1 MRLLKKPRKKKNN
14 SCEFNDFEKTWYEDI
29 RFFHFIFE
37 RISKEMT
44 KSECFYLG
52 RVTKKFSFKGELI
65 IKLDT
70 DEPDIY
76 ENLDAV
82 FIEMGKDLLPFFIE
96 KSSFQRGN
104 ELRVR
109 FEDVKT
115 EQDAEALLKKEV
127 YLPLEL
133 LPKLTGDRFYFHEV
147 IGFTLVDLNH
157 GRIGTIESINDST
170 AQALFIVSDGDNE
183 ILIPMVDDF
192 IKKVD
197 RKKREVHVE
206 TPEGLIDM
214 NKA

>member
-1 MRLLKKPRKKKNN
+1 MK
-14 SCEFNDFEKTWYEDI
+14 
-29 RFFHFIFE
+29 
-37 RISKEMT
+37 
-44 KSECFYLG
+44 KSECFFLG
-52 RVTKKFSFKGELI
+52 RVTKKFSFKGEVI

-109 FEDVKT
+109 FEDINT
-115 EQDAEALLKKEV
+115 EEDANAILKKEV

-133 LPKLTGDRFYFHEV
+133 LPKLEGDRFYFHEV
-147 IGFTLVDLNH
+147 IGFTLIDLNH
-157 GRIGTIESINDST
+157 GAIGTIESINDST
-170 AQALFIVSDGDNE
+170 AQDLFIVNGEEGE

-192 IKKVD
+192 IKKID
-197 RKKREVHVE
+197 RKKKQVLVE

-214 NKA
+214 NKPSN